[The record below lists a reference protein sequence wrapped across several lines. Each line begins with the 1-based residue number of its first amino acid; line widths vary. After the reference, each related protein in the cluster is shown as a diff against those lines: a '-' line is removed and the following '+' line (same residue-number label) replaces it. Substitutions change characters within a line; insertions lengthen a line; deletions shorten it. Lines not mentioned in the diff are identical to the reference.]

1 MQRPAQ
7 GPFCETP
14 PCCGGSRRW
23 PASLMSEGER
33 RTVPGQG
40 QRFTQGAFD
49 SAVRTFRRLSEGCCG
64 HQWWLCPW
72 IGVAQAASG
81 LIRPISQASWSTLTP
96 NLTSDKPAP
105 GRPDRLRTPAKRGRS
120 RPRRKGRV
128 SRPLWIGAPRGLS
141 ISSAQWR
148 TARAAAAT
156 VQLDQLREWEAP
168 KLSTVTSFN
177 HLDAMSSHPAG
188 PRTLRPA
195 GTRPSPIPHGVPSW
209 VHLLCSFAGAWQLD
223 LPSWMSDL

>member
-40 QRFTQGAFD
+40 QRFHARSVRQRGKDLPTLGRGLLW
-49 SAVRTFRRLSEGCCG
+49 SSMVAV
-64 HQWWLCPW
+64 PW

-105 GRPDRLRTPAKRGRS
+105 GRPDRLRTPAKRGSS

-177 HLDAMSSHPAG
+177 HPDAGSSHPRGAANASTCRNASKPHSAWSPFVG
-188 PRTLRPA
+188 PSLTLVRPRA
-195 GTRPSPIPHGVPSW
+195 TT
-209 VHLLCSFAGAWQLD
+209 
-223 LPSWMSDL
+223 

>member
-40 QRFTQGAFD
+40 QRFHARSVRQRGKDLPTLGRGLLW
-49 SAVRTFRRLSEGCCG
+49 SSMVAV
-64 HQWWLCPW
+64 PW

-105 GRPDRLRTPAKRGRS
+105 GRPDRLRTPAKRGSS

-156 VQLDQLREWEAP
+156 VQLDRLREWEAP

-177 HLDAMSSHPAG
+177 HPDAMSSHPAG

-195 GTRPSPIPHGVPSW
+195 GTRPSLIPHGVPSW
-209 VHLLCSFAGAWQLD
+209 VHLSRSFALA
-223 LPSWMSDL
+223 